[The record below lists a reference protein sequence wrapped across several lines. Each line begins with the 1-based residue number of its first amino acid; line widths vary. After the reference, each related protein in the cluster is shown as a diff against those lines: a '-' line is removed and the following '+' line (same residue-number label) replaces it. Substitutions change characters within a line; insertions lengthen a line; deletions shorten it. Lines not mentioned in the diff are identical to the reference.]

1 MSTSNSRAEGFRA
14 KLRADAE
21 WYFRSWK
28 KPKPGIGTWLR
39 LILLT
44 PGYQLVISIRV
55 QEKLGRIPKLGV
67 VLRRI
72 LWYMTTQYF
81 NSDIDPQARFGPG
94 LYLPHPI
101 CVVVGAEVRAGR
113 DVVILQGTTLGR
125 RGEPDGHLVIGD
137 DVQIGSGAKVLGV
150 ITIGKG
156 ARIGANAVVLKSV
169 PENAVAVGIPARI
182 VAKTQST
189 SPVPTLETL

>member
-1 MSTSNSRAEGFRA
+1 MTTPNSRAEGFRA

-28 KPKPGIGTWLR
+28 TPKPGIGTWLR

-44 PGYQLVISIRV
+44 PGYQLVISIRL

-81 NSDIDPQARFGPG
+81 NSDIDPQAQFGPG

-101 CVVVGAEVRAGR
+101 CVVIGAEVRAGR

-125 RGEPDGHLVIGD
+125 RGEPDGHLIIGD

-169 PENAVAVGIPARI
+169 PEDAIAVGIPAR
-182 VAKTQST
+182 VVSKT
-189 SPVPTLETL
+189 SPAATLETL

>member
-1 MSTSNSRAEGFRA
+1 MKADGFRA

-28 KPKPGIGTWLR
+28 KPKPALGTWLR

-44 PGYQLVISIRV
+44 PGYQLVISLRL
-55 QEKLGRIPKLGV
+55 QEKLGRIPAVGV
-67 VLRRI
+67 LLRRI

-81 NSDIDPQARFGPG
+81 NSDIDPQAQFGPG

-101 CVVVGAEVRAGR
+101 CVVIGAEVRAGR

-125 RGEPDGHLVIGD
+125 RGEPDGYLVIGD

-150 ITIGKG
+150 ITIGTG
-156 ARIGANAVVLKSV
+156 ARIGANAVVLKPL
-169 PENAVAVGIPARI
+169 PENAIAVGIPARI
-182 VAKTQST
+182 VSKS
-189 SPVPTLETL
+189 SPDSTLETL

>member
-1 MSTSNSRAEGFRA
+1 MSRDSLGAL
-14 KLRADAE
+14 LRVDAE

-28 KPKPGIGTWLR
+28 KQKPGLGTWLR

-44 PGYQLVISIRV
+44 PGYQCVVSLRIQRTLS
-55 QEKLGRIPKLGV
+55 RIPLVGV
-67 VLRRI
+67 LFRRV

-81 NSDIDPQARFGPG
+81 NCDIDPQAEFGPG
-94 LYLPHPI
+94 LYIPHPI

-113 DVVILQGTTLGR
+113 NVVILQGVTLGR
-125 RGEPDGHLVIGD
+125 RGEPDGHLIIAD

-156 ARIGANAVVLKSV
+156 ARIGANAVVLKSL
-169 PENAVAVGIPARI
+169 PEDSVAVGIPARI
-182 VAKTQST
+182 IGKPA
-189 SPVPTLETL
+189 SPAPGTAVERLL